1 MGFEV
6 KARRGKIK
14 VIVIKSPPSPNLTK
28 APKKS
33 WRSSVTLAF
42 ACFFLVV
49 LLYSL
54 LVYVVPTLSGQDIAE
69 SFDAFSYAEWLQE
82 DPEFIKERQP
92 FLTAYPASLAATLL
106 PIYAAIL
113 HFSLLAVPLV
123 ILCKHLKRHEMFI
136 FFAALSI
143 PESAI
148 FLGAV
153 SKEGLSIVAV
163 IAALAGQKLFFEKKI
178 AQSIL
183 LTACAIGIAAFSR
196 PGFGYLFLVAVL
208 GGYYPS
214 LTKRNKAVIRW
225 LVMFS
230 VVMLIWIILYGP
242 LKEQA
247 SEAYTNGKE
256 FIEWF
261 EVNLSNDD
269 SAFKSSVRGIFA
281 LVFLYDQP
289 SLIFLSIAVI
299 SGFMKAVVYFLA
311 IPAIAF
317 PSFTKMPS
325 LTWALTWQ
333 FAVSTSSIVLV
344 YNTWT
349 IFKMR
354 RQLTVENRCRLWF
367 GYIFFFLLAISTFIF
382 HVRYRAPAV
391 VAILI
396 ACWMARGKGA
406 SSVVSMTI
414 PALCGACYAI
424 LSTA

>member
-1 MGFEV
+1 M
-6 KARRGKIK
+6 
-14 VIVIKSPPSPNLTK
+14 VIKPPPNPSLVE
-28 APKKS
+28 APKKP
-33 WRSSVTLAF
+33 WRPSIPLAF
-42 ACFFLVV
+42 ICFFLTV

-82 DPEFIKERQP
+82 DPKFIKERQP
-92 FLTAYPASLAATLL
+92 FLTAYPASLAAASL
-106 PIYAAIL
+106 PIYAVIL
-113 HFSLLAVPLV
+113 HFSLLAAPLL
-123 ILCKHLKRHEMFI
+123 ILCKRLKRHELFI
-136 FFAALSI
+136 FFATLSI

-148 FLGAV
+148 FLSAV

-163 IAALAGQKLFFEKKI
+163 IAAFAGQKLFFEKKM

-183 LTACAIGIAAFSR
+183 LTAYGIAIAAFSR

-208 GGYYPS
+208 AGYYPI
-214 LTKRNKAVIRW
+214 LTKRDKAAIQW
-225 LVMFS
+225 LASFS

-247 SEAYTNGKE
+247 SEAYTAGKE
-256 FIEWF
+256 FVEWF
-261 EVNLSNDD
+261 EINMSNDD

-289 SLIFLSIAVI
+289 SLLFLLIAAI
-299 SGFMKAVVYFLA
+299 SGFMKAVVYFFA

-333 FAVSTSSIVLV
+333 FAVSTSSFLMI
-344 YNTWT
+344 YNTWM
-349 IFKMR
+349 IFKI
-354 RQLTVENRCRLWF
+354 RQHLTIEDRCRLWF
-367 GYIFFFLLAISTFIF
+367 GYVFFFLLAISTFIF

-396 ACWMARGKGA
+396 GCWMARGKGT
-406 SSVVSMTI
+406 SSVVSMNL
-414 PALCGACYAI
+414 PALCAACYAI